1 MADRILVGK
10 ALQVLGSC
18 LGRYLWD
25 VGMLWRRNDIE
36 GVTEEDGLLL
46 STRSCYLMIH
56 TNHYLLV
63 LAERSL
69 GKAIL
74 AVLGCPDHHIALAGR
89 KEGGT
94 ISTCIFGYYGAELC
108 IVVDFEVHLGT
119 IYRIACCI
127 YDFEIDAGR
136 RTIVVDEVDLGI
148 VGSAEHYLLRTI
160 VIAERLGMHQHRTGC
175 RSIKPSQVQYSFRLA
190 GSQEIPGSI
199 CPSLYP
205 GVVIIGMCPAWG
217 INLACRNA
225 NSSQGSYRKGTLLTA
240 AAVSRTDGRKRCRST
255 AIGWLIGYQLVA
267 PVVYLEDSILHTH
280 TLYALLQFL
289 EKYHTRIIQILIVD
303 AYREHEVA
311 EEQLRHLVSPS
322 HLLACLETG
331 AHILQ
336 EEAGRI
342 VGYISHRHVGIEK
355 LQGSLLIGCSFLLLE
370 HLLVIKLLTYKIYL
384 LFEGRFH
391 FRAISCIGNEVAVCC
406 QHCLPRG

>member
-18 LGRYLWD
+18 LGRNLWD

-36 GVTEEDGLLL
+36 RIAEEYFLLHGICSNLMVQADNDVLILTEG
-46 STRSCYLMIH
+46 C
-56 TNHYLLV
+56 
-63 LAERSL
+63 L

-74 AVLGCPDHHIALAGR
+74 AILGCPDHHIALAGR

-136 RTIVVDEVDLGI
+136 RTVVVDEVDLGI

-160 VIAERLGMHQHRTGC
+160 VVTERLSMHQHRTGC

-190 GSQEIPGSI
+190 GSQEIPGTI

-240 AAVSRTDGRKRCRST
+240 AAVSRTDGRKRSRST

-267 PVVYLEDSILHTH
+267 PVVHFEDGFLHSQS
-280 TLYALLQFL
+280 LYTLLQFL
-289 EKYHTRIIQILIVD
+289 E
-303 AYREHEVA
+303 EHHA
-311 EEQLRHLVSPS
+311 
-322 HLLACLETG
+322 
-331 AHILQ
+331 
-336 EEAGRI
+336 
-342 VGYISHRHVGIEK
+342 
-355 LQGSLLIGCSFLLLE
+355 
-370 HLLVIKLLTYKIYL
+370 
-384 LFEGRFH
+384 
-391 FRAISCIGNEVAVCC
+391 
-406 QHCLPRG
+406 